1 MLFNTTFNNVSV
13 SGSQLYWWRKSLSY
27 DQVGILLLLF
37 GMTML
42 NIPRGCRGR
51 DSMVFGFT
59 TTYAIGVYHHKSC

>member
-1 MLFNTTFNNVSV
+1 M
-13 SGSQLYWWRKSLSY
+13 Y

-51 DSMVFGFT
+51 NSMVFGFT
-59 TTYAIGVYHHKSC
+59 TTYAIGVYHHKSCEFEFRSGEVYSILNYLIKFVIDLR

>member
-1 MLFNTTFNNVSV
+1 M
-13 SGSQLYWWRKSLSY
+13 Y
-27 DQVGILLLLF
+27 DQVGILLLF

-59 TTYAIGVYHHKSC
+59 TTYAITVYHHKSCDFEFRSGEVYSIQNYLLKFVIDL